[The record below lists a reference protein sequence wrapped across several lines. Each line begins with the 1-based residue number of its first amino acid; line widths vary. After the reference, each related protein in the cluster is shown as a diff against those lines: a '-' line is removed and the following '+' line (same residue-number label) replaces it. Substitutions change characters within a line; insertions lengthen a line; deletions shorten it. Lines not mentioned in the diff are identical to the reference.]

1 MSSMTALETAA
12 GRIEQP
18 VVVAATGADEMVRRR
33 AVAALANE
41 GYEVSDQTP
50 EPAELRADDGTR
62 RTDAVVL
69 ICRSSAEER
78 AAAIRAAR
86 SRLPE
91 AHVVIVA
98 TADSNGMHK
107 AFEAGADGFVFESD
121 LEAALGATVRAVCAG
136 QVVVPPVMRSSVVR
150 PALTHRE
157 KQTLGLAVLGLTNG
171 EIAQRL
177 FLAEST
183 VKCHMTSIF
192 SKLGVRSRSE
202 AAAHVLDPNYGL
214 GLGILRLS
222 SGEPTEK
229 FR

>member
-1 MSSMTALETAA
+1 MSSVTALDTAA
-12 GRIEQP
+12 ERVDEP
-18 VVVAATGADEMVRRR
+18 LVVAATGGDEVVRRR
-33 AVAALANE
+33 AVAALARD
-41 GYEVSDQTP
+41 GYSIRDQAGQP
-50 EPAELRADDGTR
+50 DELRSDDGET
-62 RTDAVVL
+62 TDAVVL

-78 AAAIRAAR
+78 AAAIREAR

-91 AHVVIVA
+91 ARVVIVA

-107 AFEAGADGFVFESD
+107 AFEAGADGFVFESN
-121 LEAALGATVRAVCAG
+121 LEATLGATVRAVCAG

-157 KQTLGLAVLGLTNG
+157 KQTLGLAVLGLTNS

-222 SGEPTEK
+222 DGEPTETL
-229 FR
+229 R